1 MRRALALQRR
11 RLAHSQERL
20 QRAEAARSEQR
31 RLAAVIAHDLRAPLH
46 TISVALNLLETD
58 ADTGAARPLY
68 LARSAIARAARL
80 LSDLLELSAS
90 ALGTHPVLQTERVGL
105 LDLVMRAAEEARL
118 RFPARVVQ
126 VEEHGAPAFVNV
138 DASRMAQVLDNL
150 ISNALLHSPT
160 ATTVSV
166 QVCCQDGEAWVSIAN
181 EGGIPDEVRARLFQ
195 PMNRSETSARRGG
208 LGLGLYIVRR
218 LVAAHGGR
226 VDGEGD
232 AHTTRFRVSLPRA

>member
-20 QRAEAARSEQR
+20 QRAETARSEQR
-31 RLAAVIAHDLRAPLH
+31 RLAAAIAHDLRAPLH
-46 TISVALNLLETD
+46 TISVALNLLEVD
-58 ADTGAARPLY
+58 AHASATRPLH

-90 ALGTHPVLQTERVGL
+90 ALGTHPVLQTERVRL
-105 LDLVMRAAEEARL
+105 FDLVTRAADEARL

-126 VEEHGAPAFVNV
+126 VEEHGAPAWVNV

-166 QVCCQDGEAWVSIAN
+166 QVCCQDGEVRMSIDN
-181 EGGIPDEVRARLFQ
+181 EGGIPEQVRARLFQ
-195 PMNRSETSARRGG
+195 PMNRSEASASNGG
-208 LGLGLYIVRR
+208 LGLGLYIVSR
-218 LVAAHGGR
+218 LVTAHGGR
-226 VDGEGD
+226 IDSEGD
-232 AHTTRFRVSLPRA
+232 AHTTRFRVALPRA